1 MVKNTKKSITLKV
14 LLGYILLTV
23 FAGVTVWFIYGKIE
37 TLTKT
42 NKVGSVN
49 NQRLFLISEAVTN
62 LYTAEGISRNI
73 IQNKKP
79 EKISDFNAQLDTI
92 GVLIDSLQQTYPPE
106 DETKEDLDSIQ
117 QLLQLKKE
125 NLLDLL
131 ALRKEQGSENYYDR
145 VLNELEKTNYIFED
159 DNYEERL
166 KEYKPHVREVLV
178 KYLEYAKKD
187 NANRL
192 TQQSADSLINTMK
205 QVLSRLENEEIEYQ
219 NSVISKE
226 NELLENDRNLTAQL
240 RKLRSQIEQE
250 EVQKSVIQVAQ
261 SQETLEET
269 SNLMIALGVACV
281 LTILLFV
288 ILIIKDTNRSQRY
301 RSELEKAKAYAEL
314 LLKRREQF
322 MATVT
327 HDLRSPLTTITGYSD
342 LLHKTNLSEKQS
354 HYLEKLQKSSGYIL
368 HLVNDLLD
376 FSKLEAGK
384 MQVEKLPF
392 TPKNLIKDSIDGVI
406 PSEDPKNLDI
416 QLQLEETFENSYL
429 SDPFRIQQILTN
441 LLGNAYKFTQEGSI
455 RISGVLDTSSI
466 KTNKLKITIEDTGIG
481 ISKEQEQRIFE
492 EFSQA
497 KASIEKQY
505 GGSGLGLAITKKL
518 VNLLD
523 GEIYLESKPGQGSKF
538 TIFIPVE
545 NAKYTSTKE
554 NAKEVKILDTKG
566 KKLFIL
572 DDEPTQLAL
581 TGEIVKQAGF
591 EFIATEN
598 PEEAFPLLKSKRFDL
613 ILSDIQMPKMNG
625 FEFIRKLKKDK
636 KLKNILVIALSGRTE
651 ISQRVYTEKGFETN
665 VIKPYEAGELL
676 VKIAKVLDL
685 PYEEFSR
692 KTVSKIPEKENTSK
706 FYDLHDLRVFSDGDE
721 ESLKVL
727 LQTFIEN
734 SAKNCE
740 DLKRAAEEK
749 DVQQIAFVA
758 HKMLPMFRQLK
769 AKSVIPIVEKLEQ
782 QHELQLSPQKVL
794 ALVEKAIAAIKKL
807 LEVLQ
812 DEIKV

>member
-37 TLTKT
+37 TLTQT

-73 IQNKKP
+73 IQNKRP
-79 EKISDFNAQLDTI
+79 EKIRDFNAQLDTI
-92 GVLIDSLQQTYPPE
+92 GVLIDSLKHTYPQQAT
-106 DETKEDLDSIQ
+106 TKEDLDSIQ

-178 KYLEYAKKD
+178 KYLEYAKQD

-205 QVLSRLENEEIEYQ
+205 QVLSRLEDEEIKYQ

-250 EVQKSVIQVAQ
+250 EVQKSVIQVAE

-269 SNLMIALGVACV
+269 SNLMIVLGIACV
-281 LTILLFV
+281 VTILLFV

-301 RSELEKAKAYAEL
+301 RSELEEAKAYAEL

-327 HDLRSPLTTITGYSD
+327 HDLRSPLNTITGYSD
-342 LLHKTNLSEKQS
+342 LLHKTNMSEKQS

-416 QLQLEETFENSYL
+416 QLKLEDSYENSYL

-441 LLGNAYKFTQEGSI
+441 LLGNAYKFTKEGSI
-455 RISGVLDTSSI
+455 CISGVLDTSSI

-481 ISKEQEQRIFE
+481 ISKKQEQRIFE

-497 KASIEKQY
+497 KASIEKKY

-523 GEIYLESKPGQGSKF
+523 GEIYLESKPGDGSKF
-538 TIFIPVE
+538 TVFIPVE

-554 NAKEVKILDTKG
+554 NSKEVKILDTKG
-566 KKLFIL
+566 KQLFIL

-591 EFIATEN
+591 KFTATQN
-598 PEEAFPLLKSKRFDL
+598 PKEALKILKNNNFDL
-613 ILSDIQMPKMNG
+613 ILSDIQMPEMNG
-625 FEFIRKLKKDK
+625 FELIRKLKKHK
-636 KLKNILVIALSGRTE
+636 KLKYIPVIALSGRTE
-651 ISQRVYTEKGFETN
+651 ISQRVYTERGFETN

-676 VKIAKVLDL
+676 IKVAKVLEL
-685 PYEEFSR
+685 PFEEFNKKS
-692 KTVSKIPEKENTSK
+692 SLESSEKENTAK
-706 FYDLHDLRVFSDGDE
+706 LYDLHDLKVFTDGDG

-727 LQTFIEN
+727 LQTFIDN
-734 SAKNCE
+734 SGKNCE
-740 DLKRAAEEK
+740 ALQKAAKEK
-749 DVQQIAFVA
+749 DLSQIAFVA

-769 AKSVIPIVEKLEQ
+769 AKNVINIVEKLEQ
-782 QHELQLSPQKVL
+782 QHELQLSSQEVL
-794 ALVEKAIAAIKKL
+794 ALVEKAVAEIKKL
-807 LEVLQ
+807 LGSLQTEV
-812 DEIKV
+812 KA